1 MHHILTRLA
10 GLGTVAG
17 VALAAFAAV
26 PAAADQQLLACAGM
40 SGIASLNPTLGSN
53 GPRYMKSST
62 KGSDGTKTEF
72 LSLAPIPAD
81 NLTCLVD
88 AGIRTNNTVI
98 DNGTGK
104 YTLDD
109 QTGGNAVLTSSPTG
123 TPFPA
128 KGSGSMAGA
137 FTCNGSDTSLAL
149 EYPNSYPQQ
158 GKTTWKFNQADG
170 AGKQIQ
176 LQQYIR
182 MGIDLADTEAFH
194 VTVRGIVIK
203 GPGLGGD
210 VRATL
215 RLFPTSSTKNLNV
228 LECTDTNVANDSTE
242 ASIAELSI
250 TQADGSDG
258 DTAVDPWTVS
268 IP

>member
-1 MHHILTRLA
+1 MIRSRILGAAAALA
-10 GLGTVAG
+10 IAG
-17 VALAAFAAV
+17 ASAVALAPSAGAATNLV
-26 PAAADQQLLACAGM
+26 TC
-40 SGIASLNPTLGSN
+40 SGLNSIASLNPTIGSN
-53 GPRYMKSST
+53 DARYIKVAT
-62 KGSDGTKTEF
+62 KDSDGTKLAF
-72 LSLAPIPAD
+72 LTLAPIPAD
-81 NLTCLVD
+81 SLTCLVD
-88 AGIRTNNTVI
+88 SGIRTPNNVI

-109 QTGGNAVLTSSPTG
+109 QTGGNAVLSTSG
-123 TPFPA
+123 ALA
-128 KGSGSMAGA
+128 KTSASIFGA
-137 FTCNGSDTSLAL
+137 STCNSTDTANVQSD
-149 EYPNSYPQQ
+149 YPNGYPLQ
-158 GKTTWKFNQADG
+158 GKTTWKFDQLDA
-170 AGKQIQ
+170 ASKQIQ
-176 LQQYIR
+176 VQQYIR
-182 MGIDLADTEAFH
+182 TGRDDADPDATH
-194 VTVRGIVIK
+194 ISIKGIVIK